1 MSASSRTLGI
11 LIVGLGLLVA
21 LPWQLSRLEEKTVA
35 RLGTLAA
42 YGGGLL
48 FLAGLGVAF
57 SGAYYLRHRGAGTLW
72 PPMFPRRLVVAGPY
86 AHVQHP
92 IWLGLWLMICGE
104 ALWMQSALLALYA
117 GLVAILANWY
127 VTTIEEPRLA
137 HRFGEDYHAYRA
149 AVPRWVPF
157 QRRQPF
163 THYTR

>member
-11 LIVGLGLLVA
+11 LIFGFGLLVIF
-21 LPWQLSRLEEKTVA
+21 PWQLSRLEEKTIA
-35 RLGTLAA
+35 RIGLVVS

-48 FLAGLGVAF
+48 VLAGLGVAF
-57 SGAYYLRHRGAGTLW
+57 SGAYYLMHRGGGTLW
-72 PPMFPRRLVVAGPY
+72 PPVSPHRLVVAGPY

-92 IWLGLWLMICGE
+92 IWLGLWLVICGE

-117 GLVAILANWY
+117 GLIAILANWY

-137 HRFGEDYHAYRA
+137 HRFGEDYRVYRA

-157 QRRQPF
+157 QWRWPF
-163 THYTR
+163 TR